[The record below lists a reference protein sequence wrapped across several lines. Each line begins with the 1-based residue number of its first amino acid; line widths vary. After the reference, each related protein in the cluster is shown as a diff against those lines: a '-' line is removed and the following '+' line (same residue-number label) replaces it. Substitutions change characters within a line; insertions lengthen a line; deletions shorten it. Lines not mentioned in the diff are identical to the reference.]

1 MAGRPIMSMLRKSM
15 EEYLTM
21 RRRLGFKL
29 HEAGQRLE
37 DFVCYMERRRASHI
51 SASLALTWA
60 QKSPSVQPVIWAQ
73 QLGVVRDFARYLG
86 AFDPHTEIPPDG
98 LLPHRYHRRAPYL
111 YTDEE
116 SRKILAAAVA
126 LPPASGLRRWT
137 YFTLIGLLSV
147 TGLRPGEAVNLE
159 LEDVDL
165 KECVLTVRGSK
176 YGKSRLVPIHSS
188 TREALADYL
197 RRRERCLAGRPETH
211 LFLTSQGKPL
221 SGDMISHTFTALTRK
236 IGLRDSTK
244 HAPRLIDYR
253 HLFAVTTLARLDRSG
268 KDPEHWLP
276 VLSTFLGHQWARD
289 TYWYVE
295 QHPELMKQAMR
306 RLERRWK
313 DVS

>member
-1 MAGRPIMSMLRKSM
+1 MSTLRKSM

-37 DFVCYMERRRASHI
+37 DFVCFMEWRRASHI
-51 SASLALTWA
+51 SASLALDWA
-60 QKSPSVQPVIWAQ
+60 QKSLLVQPVIWAQ
-73 QLGVVRDFARYLG
+73 RLGVVRGFARYLS
-86 AFDPHTEIPPDG
+86 AFDPHTEIPPAE

-116 SRKILAAAVA
+116 TKRILAAALA
-126 LPPASGLRRWT
+126 LPPPSGLRRWT

-147 TGLRPGEAVNLE
+147 TGLRPGEAVKLE
-159 LEDVDL
+159 LEDVDW
-165 KECVLTVRGSK
+165 KACALTVRGSK
-176 YGKSRLVPIHSS
+176 FGKSRWVPIHSS
-188 TREALADYL
+188 TRDALADYL
-197 RRRERCLAGRPETH
+197 RRRGRCLAGRPETH
-211 LFLTSQGKPL
+211 LFITPQGKPL
-221 SGDMISHTFTALTRK
+221 SGDMVSHTFTALTRR

-268 KDPEHWLP
+268 KDPERWLP

-295 QHPELMKQAMR
+295 QHPELMKQAMK

>member
-1 MAGRPIMSMLRKSM
+1 MAGDSIVSTLRKSM

-21 RRRLGFKL
+21 RRSMGFKL

-37 DFVCYMERRRASHI
+37 GFVSFMERRRLSHI
-51 SASLALTWA
+51 NASLALTWA
-60 QKSPSVQPVIWAQ
+60 KKPPSVQPVIWAQ
-73 QLGVVRDFARYLG
+73 RLGVVRDFARYLS

-98 LLPHRYHRRAPYL
+98 LLPHRYHRRAPHL
-111 YTDEE
+111 YTNEE
-116 SRKILAAAVA
+116 TRKILAAAVA
-126 LPPASGLRRWT
+126 LPPPWGLRRWT
-137 YFTLIGLLSV
+137 YFTLIGFLSV

-165 KECVLTVRGSK
+165 KECVLTVRESK
-176 YGKSRLVPIHSS
+176 HGKSRLVPIHST
-188 TREALADYL
+188 TRDVLADYL
-197 RRRERCLAGRPETH
+197 RRRELCLAGRPEPR

-253 HLFAVTTLARLDRSG
+253 HLFAVTTLLRLDRSG

-276 VLSTFLGHQWARD
+276 VLSTFLGHQWVKD

-295 QHPELMKQAMR
+295 QNPELMKQAMK

-313 DVS
+313 DVP

>member
-1 MAGRPIMSMLRKSM
+1 MSTLRESM
-15 EEYLTM
+15 QDYLTM
-21 RRRLGFKL
+21 RRHLGFKL

-37 DFVCYMERRRASHI
+37 DFVSFMERRRASRI
-51 SASLALTWA
+51 STSLALTWA

-73 QLGVVRDFARYLG
+73 RFGVVRGFARYLN
-86 AFDPHTEIPPDG
+86 AFDPHTEIPPAE

-111 YTDEE
+111 YTDEQTQQ
-116 SRKILAAAVA
+116 KLAAALA

-165 KECVLTVRGSK
+165 KGCVLTVRGSK
-176 YGKSRLVPIHSS
+176 FGKSRWVPIHCS
-188 TREALADYL
+188 TRDALADYL
-197 RRRERCLAGRPETH
+197 RRRERCLAGCPQTH
-211 LFLTSQGKPL
+211 LFITSQGKPL
-221 SGDMISHTFTALTRK
+221 SGDMASHTFTALTRG
-236 IGLRDSTK
+236 IGLRNSSTK

-268 KDPEHWLP
+268 KDPQRWLP
-276 VLSTFLGHQWARD
+276 VLSSFLGHQSASD

-295 QHPELMKQAMR
+295 QHPELMKQAMK

-313 DVS
+313 NVS

>member
-1 MAGRPIMSMLRKSM
+1 MSTLRKSM
-15 EEYLTM
+15 DEYLTM

-37 DFVCYMERRRASHI
+37 GFVRFMERRRASHI

-60 QKSPSVQPVIWAQ
+60 RESPSVQPVIWAQ
-73 QLGVVRDFARYLG
+73 RLGVVRGFACYLS
-86 AFDPHTEIPPDG
+86 AFDSHTEIPPAG

-116 SRKILAAAVA
+116 TRRILAAALA
-126 LPPASGLRRWT
+126 LPPASELRRWT

-147 TGLRPGEAVNLE
+147 TGLRPGEVVSLE

-176 YGKSRLVPIHSS
+176 HGKSRYVPIHSS
-188 TREALADYL
+188 TRDALADYL
-197 RRRERCLAGRPETH
+197 RRRERCLAGSPETH
-211 LFLTSQGKPL
+211 LFVTSQGKPL
-221 SGDMISHTFTALTRK
+221 SGEVISHTFTALTQK
-236 IGLRDSTK
+236 IGLRDSTRY
-244 HAPRLIDYR
+244 APRLIDYR
-253 HLFAVTTLARLDRSG
+253 HLFAVTTLARLARSG
-268 KDPEHWLP
+268 KDPERWLP
-276 VLSTFLGHQWARD
+276 VLSTFLGHQWTKD

-295 QHPELMKQAMR
+295 QHPELMKGAMK
-306 RLERRWK
+306 RLERRWR

>member
-1 MAGRPIMSMLRKSM
+1 MAEHPIMSTLRKSM

-37 DFVCYMERRRASHI
+37 DFVRFMERRRASHI
-51 SASLALTWA
+51 SASLALKWA

-73 QLGVVRDFARYLG
+73 RLGVVRGFALYLS
-86 AFDPHTEIPPDG
+86 AFDPHTEIPSAE

-111 YTDEE
+111 YTEE
-116 SRKILAAAVA
+116 KSQKILAAALA
-126 LPPASGLRRWT
+126 LPPASGIRRWT

-159 LEDVDL
+159 LEDIDL
-165 KECVLTVRGSK
+165 KECILTVRGSK
-176 YGKSRLVPIHSS
+176 FGKSRYVPIHSS
-188 TREALADYL
+188 TRDALANYL
-197 RRRERCLAGRPETH
+197 RRRERCLVGRPETH
-211 LFLTSQGKPL
+211 LFITSQGKPL

-236 IGLRDSTK
+236 IGLRDSTM

-268 KDPEHWLP
+268 KDPERWLP
-276 VLSTFLGHQWARD
+276 VLSTFLGHQWASA

-295 QHPELMKQAMR
+295 QHPELMRQAMK
-306 RLERRWK
+306 RLELRWK